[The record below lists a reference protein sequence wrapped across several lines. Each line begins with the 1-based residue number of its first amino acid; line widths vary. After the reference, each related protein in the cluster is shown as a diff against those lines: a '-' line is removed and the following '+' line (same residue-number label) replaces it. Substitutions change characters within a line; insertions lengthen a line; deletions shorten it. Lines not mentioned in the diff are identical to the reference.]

1 MKSYTVIF
9 IPANR
14 LNEEDPS
21 DFKEWR
27 NIGTHANDRVA
38 REVANILV
46 GEGLI
51 VKIES
56 EVVD

>member
-1 MKSYTVIF
+1 MKSYIVIF

-27 NIGTHANDRVA
+27 NIGTHANDRAA

-46 GEGLI
+46 GKGLL
-51 VKIES
+51 VNIES
-56 EVVD
+56 EIVD